1 MTYESVGEILD
12 SIDETR
18 NRLLA
23 RVESLSATECE
34 MRPSPEVW
42 SAAEIV
48 EHLSISEEGMM
59 KLIGMLLAK
68 AEAGG
73 GVGAKET
80 GRRFEPVS
88 IDSFTERSLKEKY
101 EAPEFIRPRGGV
113 ALAGSIARMQQMRAT
128 LHGMRPRLEAAD
140 LTNAR
145 YPHPIFGPLNAY
157 QWLLF
162 IGAHEE
168 RHLRQI
174 ETILSEAL

>member
-1 MTYESVGEILD
+1 MAYESVEEILT

-18 NRLLA
+18 RRLLA
-23 RVESLSATECE
+23 RVESLNETEGE
-34 MRPSPEVW
+34 TRFSPDVW
-42 SAAEIV
+42 SVAEIV
-48 EHLSISEEGMM
+48 EHLLISEDGVM
-59 KLIGMLLAK
+59 KLIRMMLAK
-68 AEAGG
+68 AEAADGD
-73 GVGAKET
+73 AKEM

-88 IDSFTERSLKEKY
+88 IDHFTERSLKEKY

-113 ALAGSIARMQQMRAT
+113 SLADSIAKMQQMRAT

-157 QWLLF
+157 QWILF
-162 IGAHEE
+162 LGAHEE

-174 ETILSEAL
+174 ETILSEAR

>member
-1 MTYESVGEILD
+1 MAYESVEEMLD
-12 SIDETR
+12 SIDESR

-23 RVESLSATECE
+23 RVGNLNEAESE
-34 MRPSPEVW
+34 MRAAPDAW
-42 SAAEIV
+42 SVAEIM
-48 EHLSISEEGMM
+48 EHLSISEDGVM
-59 KLIGMLLAK
+59 KLIGMMLTK

-73 GVGAKET
+73 GSAKEPA
-80 GRRFEPVS
+80 RRFAPVS
-88 IDSFTERSLKEKY
+88 IDHFTERSLKEKY

-113 ALAGSIARMQQMRAT
+113 ALADSIAKMQQIRAT

-157 QWLLF
+157 QWILF
-162 IGAHEE
+162 LGAHEE

-174 ETILSEAL
+174 ETTLSEAR

>member
-1 MTYESVGEILD
+1 MAYESVGEILD

-23 RVESLSATECE
+23 RVESLSAAECE
-34 MRPSPEVW
+34 VRPSSDVW
-42 SAAEIV
+42 SVAEIV
-48 EHLSISEEGMM
+48 EHLSISEEGVM
-59 KLIGMLLAK
+59 KLIGMMLAK

-73 GVGAKET
+73 GAGAEEP

-88 IDSFTERSLKEKY
+88 IDHFTERSLKEKY

-113 ALAGSIARMQQMRAT
+113 SLADSIARMQQIRAT

-145 YPHPIFGPLNAY
+145 YPHPMFGPLNAY

-174 ETILSEAL
+174 ETIVSEAR